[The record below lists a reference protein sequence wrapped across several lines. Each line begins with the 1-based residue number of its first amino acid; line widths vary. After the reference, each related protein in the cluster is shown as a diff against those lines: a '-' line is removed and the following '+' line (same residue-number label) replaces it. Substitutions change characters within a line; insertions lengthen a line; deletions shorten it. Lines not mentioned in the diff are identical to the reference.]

1 MRAQRPIR
9 PDFRSRSDRAI
20 APGLGVSLDLL
31 WIKPRYRANLVNCDI
46 LVDSINDPELY
57 EGKLL
62 LSHPY
67 QHGGIALGVA
77 ASGKGAQGFDDVPQ
91 RPESRGD
98 GWLARER
105 GAG

>member
-1 MRAQRPIR
+1 M
-9 PDFRSRSDRAI
+9 
-20 APGLGVSLDLL
+20 SLDLA

-77 ASGKGAQGFDDVPQ
+77 ASRGRVPTDSTTC
-91 RPESRGD
+91 RK
-98 GWLARER
+98 ARK
-105 GAG
+105 